1 MDISLTDPV
10 SLRDTERRNSVN
22 CVTEGQIMV
31 QAPTHQI
38 PGVYHRRIG
47 DIIVTALSDGYLDG
61 TVDVLQ
67 NITPDDAMRI
77 LNENFRPGRRT
88 SVSGR
93 KLFPNDELVVPEN
106 EPRHWNDDTTMA
118 MASERAKKL
127 YFQCAREQMAPYHNM
142 MHTFSGGVDVFPGVT
157 SVPLHGHT
165 PGPQRLH
172 DIIGQGFSADLGRH
186 CACAGHSDTPPRGD
200 DRVRY
205 RSARCSGNAKAGAR
219 HGGDR
224 SAARCRNACA
234 LSRLCTC
241 AKARGQLSHVA

>member
-77 LNENFRPGRRT
+77 LNENLSRPAH
-88 SVSGR
+88 
-93 KLFPNDELVVPEN
+93 L
-106 EPRHWNDDTTMA
+106 
-118 MASERAKKL
+118 
-127 YFQCAREQMAPYHNM
+127 
-142 MHTFSGGVDVFPGVT
+142 GVRPKAV
-157 SVPLHGHT
+157 
-165 PGPQRLH
+165 PQR
-172 DIIGQGFSADLGRH
+172 R
-186 CACAGHSDTPPRGD
+186 AG
-200 DRVRY
+200 
-205 RSARCSGNAKAGAR
+205 GA
-219 HGGDR
+219 
-224 SAARCRNACA
+224 
-234 LSRLCTC
+234 
-241 AKARGQLSHVA
+241 